1 MHVLLALN
9 VLSDGWICAGK
20 ISHTS
25 TVTRPP
31 LCVSSRSFEGLLF
44 SLSLSLSFAAR
55 RTDDASNALSRG
67 GFPFPF
73 PFPRESLLSLPPL
86 LPLAFGVVFPAFG
99 RTSASPRGVAFRPR
113 RRETKFRRWQRWA
126 QRRHEPPPPVRVS
139 RTRVRRVHG
148 EDQEDQE
155 EVHRC
160 GANVWQ
166 LGTGGRVRKEPGV
179 HVRELLLRCV
189 VVIVVVVARRYSSFF
204 LSLALFALFYPPPRM
219 MVSLESLWDDALC
232 VNAR

>member
-1 MHVLLALN
+1 MRENLAEIDSYATASLRF
-9 VLSDGWICAGK
+9 L
-20 ISHTS
+20 
-25 TVTRPP
+25 P
-31 LCVSSRSFEGLLF
+31 LFRRASF
-44 SLSLSLSFAAR
+44 LSLSLSFAAR
-55 RTDDASNALSRG
+55 ITDASNHFSR

-73 PFPRESLLSLPPL
+73 PLWESLLSLPLL
-86 LPLAFGVVFPAFG
+86 LPLAGVVFPAG

-160 GANVWQ
+160 GPNVPQ
-166 LGTGGRVRKEPGV
+166 LGRERRVRKEPGV

-189 VVIVVVVARRYSSFF
+189 VVIVVVVARRFIF
-204 LSLALFALFYPPPRM
+204 LSLSLAHRSLLPTTADDGIDR
-219 MVSLESLWDDALC
+219 VSLGRRALRKRSLTT
-232 VNAR
+232 RIF

>member
-1 MHVLLALN
+1 MDLSGKTSPQNRQSRDSALSACPPA
-9 VLSDGWICAGK
+9 LSKG
-20 ISHTS
+20 
-25 TVTRPP
+25 
-31 LCVSSRSFEGLLF
+31 FF
-44 SLSLSLSFAAR
+44 SLSLSLFCRAR
-55 RTDDASNALSRG
+55 RTDASNELSRG
-67 GFPFPF
+67 FSLTF
-73 PFPRESLLSLPPL
+73 PFPRESLLSLPPPL

-189 VVIVVVVARRYSSFF
+189 AVIVVVVARRYSSFF

-219 MVSLESLWDDALC
+219 MVSIESLWDDALC

>member
-1 MHVLLALN
+1 MR
-9 VLSDGWICAGK
+9 GK
-20 ISHTS
+20 S
-25 TVTRPP
+25 RRNRQLRDPP
-31 LCVSSRSFEGLLF
+31 LCVSSPLFRGTSFL

-55 RTDDASNALSRG
+55 VERMMLRMRFRAAGS
-67 GFPFPF
+67 PFPF

-160 GANVWQ
+160 GPNVPQ
-166 LGTGGRVRKEPGV
+166 LGRERRVRKEPGV

-189 VVIVVVVARRYSSFF
+189 VVIVVVVARRFIF
-204 LSLALFALFYPPPRM
+204 LSLSLAHRSLLPTTADDGIDR
-219 MVSLESLWDDALC
+219 VSLGRRALRKRSLTT
-232 VNAR
+232 RIF

>member
-1 MHVLLALN
+1 MFFPTMD
-9 VLSDGWICAGK
+9 LSGK
-20 ISHTS
+20 TS
-25 TVTRPP
+25 RKATVTRPP

-44 SLSLSLSFAAR
+44 SLSLSFAAR
-55 RTDDASNALSRG
+55 ITDAFKQLSRG
-67 GFPFPF
+67 FPF
-73 PFPRESLLSLPPL
+73 PFPRESLLSLPLL
-86 LPLAFGVVFPAFG
+86 LPLAGMVFPAG
-99 RTSASPRGVAFRPR
+99 RTSASSRVPFRPR
-113 RRETKFRRWQRWA
+113 RRETKFCWQQRWA

-160 GANVWQ
+160 GPNVRQ
-166 LGTGGRVRKEPGV
+166 LGFEGRVRKEPGV

-189 VVIVVVVARRYSSFF
+189 VVIAVVVARRYSSFF

-219 MVSLESLWDDALC
+219 MVSIESLWDDALC